1 MALFLVQNQRHGS
14 DWFDNDSEAWEP
26 CAVWVKTH
34 KLYSPQLQ
42 GKRYITQKNT
52 RLQLFKKKEKKK
64 WVGWSASRNWLCKT
78 ISNNGEMSFVQYLR
92 THHHCLASYNKQHAS
107 DHVRSSKVDWNWNQ
121 KSNAPGS
128 IHSFI
133 LEFRSPFQLPRW
145 GRGLSFCKRTNP
157 PTLQNGFL
165 VTTKWQCS
173 SNALQNGCAQPSPG
187 LSKFWEDLV
196 KIFFDK
202 H

>member
-1 MALFLVQNQRHGS
+1 MTDMALFLVQNQRHGS
-14 DWFDNDSEAWEP
+14 DCFDNDSEVWEP

-34 KLYSPQLQ
+34 KLYKNHSCKEKDTL
-42 GKRYITQKNT
+42 TQKNT

-121 KSNAPGS
+121 KSNVPGS

-133 LEFRSPFQLPRW
+133 LEFSHPVFDSGNPYHEKNVNPYNWVHDHPLP
-145 GRGLSFCKRTNP
+145 
-157 PTLQNGFL
+157 
-165 VTTKWQCS
+165 
-173 SNALQNGCAQPSPG
+173 
-187 LSKFWEDLV
+187 
-196 KIFFDK
+196 
-202 H
+202 